1 MTYQATTIQAWAHA
15 TAKYM
20 KDHGHTNR
28 DNPVTVGELAD
39 KVGFNR
45 CQWSRVKDQLYAL
58 KYHLSQRFGRNG
70 GFYLGEPGEEA
81 TAVVAHQRDM
91 LTRLKSHHR
100 MQRALLASP
109 ANYALV
115 AKRAE
120 EELGHDIMGWPKI
133 MGERT
138 GEIRLLTS
146 GIVLN

>member
-1 MTYQATTIQAWAHA
+1 MTYKPQTIQAWAHA

-20 KDHGHTNR
+20 QDQGHTDR

-81 TAVVAHQRDM
+81 TAIVADQKNI
-91 LTRLKSHHR
+91 LTRLKSLERHQKAVSAH
-100 MQRALLASP
+100 P
-109 ANYALV
+109 HYALIL
-115 AKRAE
+115 AFASDNLE
-120 EELGHDIMGWPKI
+120 HDLRNFSQIMGQ
-133 MGERT
+133 R
-138 GEIRLLTS
+138 S
-146 GIVLN
+146 GQLALPAPEAMAG